1 MNAQRRKR
9 LAKVEELLS
18 EAGSLLED
26 IISEE
31 REALDNMPDSI
42 RESDRG
48 EEMEEKL
55 SYLEDCFSSLED
67 STSSLSEVLG

>member
-18 EAGSLLED
+18 EAGSLLEE

-42 RESDRG
+42 R
-48 EEMEEKL
+48 
-55 SYLEDCFSSLED
+55 
-67 STSSLSEVLG
+67 